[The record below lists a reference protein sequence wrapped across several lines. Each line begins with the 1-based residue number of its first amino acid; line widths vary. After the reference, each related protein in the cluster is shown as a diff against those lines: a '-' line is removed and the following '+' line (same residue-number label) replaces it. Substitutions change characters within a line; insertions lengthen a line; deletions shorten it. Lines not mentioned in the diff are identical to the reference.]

1 MTTNIIINLHQQ
13 LIMPKNYI
21 VLDLETTG
29 LHPYR
34 HGITEIA
41 AVKFDGEKI
50 VDQFHTLVNPER
62 HISK

>member
-1 MTTNIIINLHQQ
+1 
-13 LIMPKNYI
+13 MPKHYI

-41 AVKFDGEKI
+41 AVKFDGKNIIE
-50 VDQFHTLVNPER
+50 QFHTLINPER
-62 HISK
+62 HISKGIEKLT